1 MLATLAAVP
10 MFVPSIAKERSADAQ
25 DAHVQS
31 FAELGLTLTF
41 PQDWTDLAPVPAKNP
56 QVKGR
61 WSAKLEGAS
70 LEIDFYALETA
81 EFEFAEPDDV
91 TDIVLENVRD
101 PKQGDPGFGFTK
113 SQLVKGAFGYAS
125 YGSIASGPLHKGSG
139 TEVEGTLLVLG
150 GLLEKYGYSLEIVCK
165 PEASDAQEKRLR
177 DFLTT
182 GVVYKGAVRN
192 ASWTDDEA
200 KARWD
205 RDAPE
210 ATHKKLEK
218 PLRTAHYIILTNSSS
233 GKKFGEAMEKNYA
246 AVQKTFAFEDV
257 AGQRLMPVFLFRT
270 PDEYYEYYA
279 KIAHRPIEEAKRSK
293 GHASRDY
300 YATWYEAIGD
310 SVHIHEGTHQIFSN
324 RMHLYGGGS
333 WYQEGVAEYMS
344 TTAAERNAI
353 ANLVKKKKH
362 TPLAEFVKLESLLFS
377 ADANAAKGD
386 AASENY
392 HEAALLVE
400 FLRESKWAKPHFQ
413 EYLQTVGRLPR
424 SDAEA
429 IDRAFQK
436 IYGCGIAGV
445 EDQWVE
451 YCKKR

>member
-1 MLATLAAVP
+1 VLATPAPATTIARECAA
-10 MFVPSIAKERSADAQ
+10 DLQ
-25 DAHVQS
+25 DARVQA
-31 FAELGLTLTF
+31 FADLGLTITF
-41 PQDWTDLAPVPAKNP
+41 PQEWADVAPMQAPNP

-70 LEIDFYALETA
+70 LEILFYALENS
-81 EFEFAEPDDV
+81 EFDFHEPDDV

-101 PKQGDPGFGFTK
+101 PKEGDPGFWFTK
-113 SQLVKGAFGYAS
+113 TQLVKGAYGYAS
-125 YGSIASGPLHKGSG
+125 YGSIASGPIHKGSG
-139 TEVEGTLLVLG
+139 TEVAGTLLVLG
-150 GLLEKYGYSLEIVCK
+150 GLLEKYGYTLEIICK
-165 PEASDAQEKRLR
+165 PEASEAQEKSLR
-177 DFLTT
+177 EFLTK
-182 GVVYKGAVRN
+182 GVAYKGPVRD
-192 ASWTDDEA
+192 AKWTEEEA
-200 KARWD
+200 KARWM

-218 PLRTAHYIILTNSSS
+218 PLRTEHYLILTNSSS

-246 AVQKTFAFEDV
+246 AVQKTFGFEDV

-279 KIAHRPIEEAKRSK
+279 KIHNRPIEEAKRSK

-310 SVHIHEGTHQIFSN
+310 PVHVHEGTHQIFSN

-344 TTAAERNAI
+344 TTPAERNAI

-362 TPLAEFVKLESLLFS
+362 MPLAELVKLESLLFS

-386 AASENY
+386 ASSENY

-429 IDRAFQK
+429 IERAFQR